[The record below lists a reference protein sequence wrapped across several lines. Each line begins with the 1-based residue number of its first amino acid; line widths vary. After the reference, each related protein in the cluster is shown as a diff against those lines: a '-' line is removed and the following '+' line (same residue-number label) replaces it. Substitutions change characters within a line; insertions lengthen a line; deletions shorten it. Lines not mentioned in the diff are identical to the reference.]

1 MDLEPCLGKTE
12 ICKCQKTK
20 LVEIYLTQ
28 QFQSHLATS
37 SNTFLNSHN
46 FRYIGNWKYDLREGQ
61 GEYRWSNGNRYH
73 GEYHIGKPHGYG
85 EYSSIKGD
93 RYIGDFANGNFHG
106 QGQFTFGTTN
116 RTGDKYEGDFYK
128 GEFHGNGTYVY
139 ANGDRFAGSFRFGKK
154 NGRGVLYTHDGET
167 IPGRWRNDK
176 LVAEL
181 YIYPA
186 SGSIGLG
193 QENPELRTNKNGIE
207 LEEQID
213 PEQQEKVTNIS
224 PPVVEST

>member
-1 MDLEPCLGKTE
+1 MRISIAGTLVIGGTTCEKAKASTDGPMVTGIVVNT
-12 ICKCQKTK
+12 TK
-20 LVEIYLTQ
+20 ANL
-28 QFQSHLATS
+28 
-37 SNTFLNSHN
+37 
-46 FRYIGNWKYDLREGQ
+46 
-61 GEYRWSNGNRYH
+61 
-73 GEYHIGKPHGYG
+73 G
-85 EYSSIKGD
+85 EYSSTKGD

-128 GEFHGNGTYVY
+128 GEFHGNGTYFY
-139 ANGDRFAGSFRFGKK
+139 ANGDRFVGSFRFGKK

-186 SGSIGLG
+186 TGSIGLG
-193 QENPELRTNKNGIE
+193 DEVNPEIRIDENGIE
-207 LEEQID
+207 LEESSTESN
-213 PEQQEKVTNIS
+213 PENVTDII
-224 PPVVEST
+224 PPGN